1 MPALTLP
8 SQQRDFTE
16 WHRGR
21 PRFAVWAVALDA
33 HPGLDQRL
41 AQVQA
46 ALAPWLLPGYQRQ
59 PHITLH
65 ICGFPVRQA
74 QAPDDFDLARLQAQA
89 SALAEA
95 LPAPFT
101 LQLGG
106 AFSFASAACLAVRDE
121 AGHLARLRHALSAA
135 VPEADATPYVPHV
148 TAGLYNGAWPL
159 AQVHER
165 LAPLAQAPELA
176 VTVRA
181 LSWMCYDSAVV
192 GGPLRPLLQVACGP
206 GPAAVEH
213 SATLA
218 AVFQPPSPGAA
229 G

>member
-1 MPALTLP
+1 MLALTLP
-8 SQQRDFTE
+8 SQQRDFAE

-21 PRFAVWAVALDA
+21 PRFAVWAVALDE
-33 HPGLDQRL
+33 HPGLAQRL

-46 ALAPWLLPGYQRQ
+46 ALAPWLLPGDQRQ

-74 QAPDDFDLARLQAQA
+74 QGADDFDLAQLQAQA
-89 SALAEA
+89 KALAEA

-101 LQLGG
+101 LHLGG

-121 AGHLARLRHALSAA
+121 AGHLARLRRTLSAT

-159 AQVHER
+159 TQVNER
-165 LAPLAQAPELA
+165 LAPLADAPELA
-176 VTVRA
+176 VTVQA

-192 GGPLRPLLQVACGP
+192 GGPLQPLLQVACGS
-206 GPAAVEH
+206 GPDGVERTAA
-213 SATLA
+213 LA
-218 AVFQPPSPGAA
+218 AVFQSPSPSAA
-229 G
+229 C